1 MSAYARREILDGD
14 CLMLIRCF
22 SVGLVVLGFAAWL
35 DAAGPSTVPVPL
47 GARPSADVLQ
57 LPTGLSNYRSR
68 HYLTIR
74 DCVRMGLQQNLDIG
88 IQRLNPMIAAA
99 DILAAEGIFDV
110 NWRTSMTESR
120 TERPQGVS
128 AFGGGVFPT
137 AGSDSRTDTFETGF
151 SGKSPLG
158 TTYDLGL
165 TIQRFNTSPKPNPSN
180 LETLQWTSF
189 AGIELTQPLAKGFGW
204 DVNTF
209 EIRVARKSKDIS
221 YMQFVQQVMAT
232 VAAIQSSYYDLI
244 YDYDNVRVKQQSVEL
259 AKRFLDESRKR
270 FEVGTMARLDI
281 VQAEAEVAQR
291 EGDLIDA
298 VRNLDLRQAA
308 FKQLIS
314 RDVVPMRDA
323 LVVPVDRPSVVP
335 QPINALDNIRAGLEN
350 RPEYLQRR
358 LELERSHIYVKY
370 YRNSLLPGVDL
381 TGSYGFNALNGGLP
395 SADWSRLDRSMDSIY
410 KAQFP
415 TWSAGIVVTVP
426 LGNDTARGNYRHWK
440 LVVEQALLNLKKTEQ
455 DIIVGV
461 DTAAIQVQ
469 AKAQLIL
476 SRQAATRLQEET
488 LRAEEEK
495 LKAGTSTTFVVLRIQ
510 RDLTDAR
517 VNELRAIADYNQAL
531 VDLALKDGTILQ
543 RAGVTI
549 EPE

>member
-1 MSAYARREILDGD
+1 
-14 CLMLIRCF
+14 MLIRYF
-22 SVGLVVLGFAAWL
+22 SIALAVFCAAAWL

-47 GARPSADVLQ
+47 TMRPASETIQ
-57 LPTGLSNYRSR
+57 LPSGLDNYSSKQ
-68 HYLTIR
+68 YLTIR
-74 DCVRMGLQQNLDIG
+74 DCVRLGLQQNLDIG

-110 NWRTSMTESR
+110 NWRTSMIESR
-120 TERPQGVS
+120 TERPPGVS
-128 AFGGGVFPT
+128 AFSGGVFNT

-151 SGKSPLG
+151 SGRSPIG

-165 TIQRFNTSPKPNPSN
+165 TIQRFNTSPQPNPTN
-180 LETLQWTSF
+180 IETLQWTSF

-204 DVNTF
+204 EVNTF

-221 YMQFVQQVMAT
+221 YMQFVQQVMAI
-232 VAAIQSSYYDLI
+232 VASIQSSYYDII
-244 YDYDNVRVKQQSVEL
+244 YDYENVRVKQQSVEL

-291 EGDLIDA
+291 DGDLIDA
-298 VRNLDLRQAA
+298 VRNLDLHQAA

-335 QPINALDNIRAGLEN
+335 QPVNPLDNIRAGLEN
-350 RPEYLQRR
+350 RPEYMQRR

-395 SADWSRLDRSMDSIY
+395 NTDWSRLDRNMDSIHN
-410 KAQFP
+410 AEFP
-415 TWSAGIVVTVP
+415 TWSAGVVVTVP

-440 LVVEQALLNLKKTEQ
+440 LAVEQALLTLKKTEQ

-461 DTAAIQVQ
+461 DSAAIQVQ
-469 AKAQLIL
+469 AKAKLII

-531 VDLALKDGTILQ
+531 VDLALKDGSILK
-543 RAGVTI
+543 RAGVAV